1 MKRET
6 VKEKKDRAQAIA
18 SRLAQAFPEVR
29 VPLHHRNPYELLVAT
44 ILSAQCT
51 DEMVNRVTPELF
63 RLYAEPEDLAK
74 APVREIE
81 KVIRPLGLFRSKA
94 RNLKQCTRQL
104 IEKHGGEVPG
114 NMQDLTRLA
123 GVGRKTA
130 NVILGHAFGIPGIV
144 VDTHCKR
151 LSRRLGL
158 TRQEEPSKIERD
170 LMKLMPDEYWT
181 SFSHRLILHGR
192 KVCHARKPQC
202 QICTLNDLCPSAI
215 L

>member
-6 VKEKKDRAQAIA
+6 VKKKKNRIQTIV

-51 DEMVNRVTPELF
+51 DEMVNRVTPDLF
-63 RLYAEPEDLAK
+63 QRYADPRDLAQ

-81 KVIRPLGLFRSKA
+81 KVIRRLGLFRSRA
-94 RNLKQCTRQL
+94 RNLKRCAQQL
-104 IEKHGGEVPG
+104 VKEHGGDVPAI
-114 NMQDLTRLA
+114 MEDLTRLA

-130 NVILGHAFGIPGIV
+130 NVILGNAFGIPGIV
-144 VDTHCKR
+144 VDTHVKR
-151 LSRRLGL
+151 LSRRLGF
-158 TRQEEPSKIERD
+158 TRQDDPNKIERD
-170 LMKLMPDEYWT
+170 LMELLPEQDWT
-181 SFSHRLILHGR
+181 GFSHRLILHGR